1 MAVIKTTGVAGLK
14 ADLEENLA
22 LVKRGEEVVITEHG
36 MPIAR
41 IIPIAP
47 PETDEERRLHRLAAK
62 GLVRLPLIRDP
73 EVLRRLLDSPPV
85 TGVPEGALRRA
96 LEEEREEGEY

>member
-1 MAVIKTTGVAGLK
+1 
-14 ADLEENLA
+14 
-22 LVKRGEEVVITEHG
+22 

-62 GLVRLPLIRDP
+62 GLVRLPLTRDP
-73 EVLRRLLDSPPV
+73 ERLRRLLDSLPV
-85 TGVPEGALRRA
+85 TRIPKGALLRA